1 MVSEKAIMREV
12 ETRLRKLQ
20 EENSK
25 RLDELAGSDQ
35 MLREEFYR
43 VLKDFAASQRGE
55 IDHLKNLIVEQLRKT
70 LAEQIQAANA
80 MQLQRLGECFA
91 AASKSLRNTEP

>member
-12 ETRLRKLQ
+12 EKRLRTLQ
-20 EENSK
+20 DENSK
-25 RLDELAGSDQ
+25 RLDEIAASGQ

-55 IDHLKNLIVEQLRKT
+55 IEHLKHLIVEQLRKT
-70 LAEQIQAANA
+70 LAESIQAANA
-80 MQLQRLGECFA
+80 VQLQRLGECFV
-91 AASKSLRNTEP
+91 AASKSLLQKPE